1 MELTKLEIAI
11 ILGAFVQGLGEE
23 ALTKGNDSLKELEK
37 ELEKELDKVVSN
49 STLNQMKEASESVIE
64 KLIHSLLEE
73 NNQEQKE
80 TIPPIKK

>member
-11 ILGAFVQGLGEE
+11 ILGAFVQGLGEI
-23 ALTKGNDSLKELEK
+23 ALTNGNDSLKELE
-37 ELEKELDKVVSN
+37 KVVSN

>member
-23 ALTKGNDSLKELEK
+23 ALTKGNDSLK

-73 NNQEQKE
+73 NNQKQKE